1 MLTELRNKTKTK
13 VDPNLTEKYKGK
25 ILFKEKYDWAVNHV
39 KGRDIE
45 KEILDA
51 LNKEIITKP

>member
-1 MLTELRNKTKTK
+1 
-13 VDPNLTEKYKGK
+13 
-25 ILFKEKYDWAVNHV
+25 LFKEKYDWAVNHV

-51 LNKEIITKP
+51 LNKEKITKP